1 MDKVLT
7 YCLRGIIRYLDG
19 DLEKFEKYRDKALE
33 MYHNEYGVT
42 TIEELIPDCI
52 KDNLYETVR
61 QHANSKK

>member
-1 MDKVLT
+1 
-7 YCLRGIIRYLDG
+7 
-19 DLEKFEKYRDKALE
+19 